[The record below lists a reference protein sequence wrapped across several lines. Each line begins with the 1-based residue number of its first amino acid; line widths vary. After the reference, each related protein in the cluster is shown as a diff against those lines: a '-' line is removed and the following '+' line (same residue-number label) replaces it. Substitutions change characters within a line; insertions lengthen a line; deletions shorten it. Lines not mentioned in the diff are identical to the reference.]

1 MRLPHR
7 IKLDIDQEYYNLIPA
22 QQGDTA
28 RVLNFQILNNNIP
41 FSLENKTVRARIKK
55 PDGNVCY
62 NDMEIINAS
71 EGECDLKLTNQILIK
86 PGMCKVQLEI
96 MENGE
101 ILSTIIFAI
110 FIRESID
117 IKDAAESTNEF
128 TALENGIIKLDEWDK
143 YFKETSGAIEEKYTE
158 RLNGIDSSLEEKTKY
173 IKAEKINISG
183 YNNAQTRPLV
193 TFISDDGNR
202 ADLQML
208 QLFNSKGIKGCT
220 AMISGFIGQGN
231 YMTGE
236 ELKQLH
242 NAGWDIML
250 HDTHHRHMATLT
262 EEQLNTAMKTG
273 KETIEALGIPCKG
286 LATPYGS
293 TNSLVKRVA
302 EKYFDYTFGE
312 NIGKINTLPI
322 ISYDLERINHGG
334 EGMTLAHYQNGVKK
348 AIANNGWCVFCTH
361 YYQLTETQRAEMAE
375 LIDWI
380 KEQGVDIVTVTE
392 AMEIF
397 GNVQEY
403 RNYDTDEY
411 FCVTKS
417 GKTLTSE
424 NGATVIKPIGNV
436 NNNTPITDFEFNK
449 ITVMN
454 FTNGI
459 ELGFPVN
466 AGVLE
471 TYRDKYEDFNTYC
484 YQKITPVF
492 SADNNIRYR
501 QWDKANKK
509 WQKWFSVN
517 INLIDRV
524 IIDNINGKTA
534 TSPIADFENGKITY
548 TTISGSNTVGFPNE
562 RAGVLETNK
571 IHSGDNGF
579 QFQKYYESSLTR
591 VWYRGSTASGG
602 WSNWRK
608 FGAFTTLSRPS
619 SQISIPA
626 NSTVDSLVLSVPGL
640 ISDSIFNVF
649 PDVALPSG
657 IMYCAVPHSTSGNVI
672 IRLVN
677 ITTSTVVVPSMNW
690 LCNYTV

>member
-1 MRLPHR
+1 MANISSILRKIREAIYGQEVRGSLADGLEAVNNETIAATNLSNQTKER
-7 IKLDIDQEYYNLIPA
+7 QNTLEVKFDEQIKNMTLEDPSSAEIVD
-22 QQGDTA
+22 A
-28 RVLNFQILNNNIP
+28 RVK
-41 FSLENKTVRARIKK
+41 E
-55 PDGNVCY
+55 DGTSF
-62 NDMEIINAS
+62 A
-71 EGECDLKLTNQILIK
+71 
-86 PGMCKVQLEI
+86 
-96 MENGE
+96 
-101 ILSTIIFAI
+101 TIG
-110 FIRESID
+110 
-117 IKDAAESTNEF
+117 K
-128 TALENGIIKLDEWDK
+128 
-143 YFKETSGAIEEKYTE
+143 
-158 RLNGIDSSLEEKTKY
+158 RLNGIDSSLEDKTKY

-183 YNNAQTRPLV
+183 YNNTQIRPLV
-193 TFISDDGNR
+193 TFISDDGNK

-250 HDTHHRHMATLT
+250 HDTHHREMATLT
-262 EEQLNTAMKTG
+262 EEQLNIAMKTG
-273 KETIEALGIPCKG
+273 KETIEALGIPCRG

-293 TNSLVKRVA
+293 TNSLVKRVS

-322 ISYDLERINHGG
+322 ISYDLERINHCG
-334 EGMTLAHYQNGVKK
+334 EGMTMAHYQNGVKK
-348 AIANNGWCVFCTH
+348 AIAENGWCVFCTH
-361 YYQLTETQRAEMAE
+361 YYQLTEVQRTEMAE

-380 KEQGVDIVTVTE
+380 KSQGVDIVTVTE

-424 NGATVIKPIGNV
+424 NGATRIKPIGNV

-492 SADNNIRYR
+492 GADNNIRYR

-571 IHSGDNGF
+571 MHSGDNGF

-591 VWYRGSTASGG
+591 VWYRGTTASGG

-608 FGAFTTLSRPS
+608 FGAFTTLSRSS

-640 ISDSIFNVF
+640 ISDSIFNVL

-657 IMYCAVPHSTSGNVI
+657 IMYCVVPHSTSGNVI